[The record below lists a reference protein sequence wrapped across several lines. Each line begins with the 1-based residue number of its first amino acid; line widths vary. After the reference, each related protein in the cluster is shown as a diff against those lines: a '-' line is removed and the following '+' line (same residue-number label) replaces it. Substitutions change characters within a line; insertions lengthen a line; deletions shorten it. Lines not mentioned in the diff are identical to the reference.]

1 MNIIICGAG
10 KVGFSISKQLS
21 SQGHSV
27 TVIDQSSEDIKKINE
42 TQEVKGIVGKATLP
56 SVLENAGA
64 EAADMIIAV
73 TRNDET
79 NMIVC
84 QLSSSLFNISK
95 KIARIRSKE
104 FLEGKWSKLFNKS
117 NIPIDVIISPEI
129 EVAKS
134 LFRRLEAPGA
144 VDNVPFGNNKIKMLE
159 ISVEKN
165 CPIINIPLKQLTNK
179 FPDFKANI
187 LGAVRKDKFIFLKKE
202 DKLLEGDN
210 VYVVVSSIQLNQIL
224 KTFGHEEKTSTKI
237 LIIGGGNIGL
247 NLAKMLETNF
257 EGARIKIIEKNKQRA
272 EEIVN
277 ELSSSIVINGDALDE
292 EILKEANLDDSETVL
307 ALTNDDENNIMAC
320 VLAEK
325 NKSKIQKRTIAIVNK
340 SNYSLL
346 QKSLNIDDLVD
357 PRMTTVSRIMEHVH
371 KGSIGTVYSLL
382 DGEYEFIEAK
392 ILAKSE
398 LLNKKIKE
406 SNLPEHIRIGAV
418 VRKDAVIIPR
428 SSFVFDKD
436 DLVVLLAKREHL
448 QEVENIFAV
457 SSI

>member
-21 SQGHSV
+21 AQDHSV
-27 TVIDQSSEDIKKINE
+27 TVVDQSSDDIKKIND
-42 TQEVKGIVGKATLP
+42 TQDVKGIVGKATLP

-64 EAADMIIAV
+64 ETADMIIAV

-84 QLSSSLFNISK
+84 QLASSLFNISK
-95 KIARIRSKE
+95 KIARIRSQE

-134 LFRRLEAPGA
+134 LFRKLEAPGA
-144 VDNVPFGNNKIKMLE
+144 LDNVPFANQKVKMLE
-159 ISVEKN
+159 ISIEKN
-165 CPIINIPLKQLTNK
+165 CPLINTPLRNLTEK

-187 LGAVRKDKFIFLKKE
+187 VGAVRNNKFIFLKKN
-202 DKLLEGDN
+202 DKMIEGDN
-210 VYVVVSSIQLNQIL
+210 VYLIISSLQLNQIL
-224 KTFGHEEKTSTKI
+224 KAFGHEEKISKNI

-247 NLAKMLETNF
+247 NLAKLLEKNF
-257 EGARIKIIEKNKQRA
+257 EDVRTKIIEKNKQRA
-272 EEIVN
+272 EEIAN

-292 EILKEANLDDSETVL
+292 EILKEANVEEAETVL

-325 NKSKIQKRTIAIVNK
+325 SGSNKRTIAIVNK

-346 QKSLNIDDLVD
+346 QSSLNIDDLVD

-371 KGSIGTVYSLL
+371 KGTIGSVYSLL

-392 ILAKSE
+392 ILEKSE
-398 LLNKKIKE
+398 LLNKKIKD
-406 SNLPEHIRIGAV
+406 SNLPEHIRIGAI
-418 VRKDAVIIPR
+418 VRKENVIIPR
-428 SSFVFDKD
+428 SDFVFEND
-436 DLVVLLAKREHL
+436 DLVVFLAKREHL
-448 QEVENIFAV
+448 KEIESIFRI

>member
-21 SQGHSV
+21 AQGHSV
-27 TVIDQSSEDIKKINE
+27 TVIDQSSDDIKKINDS
-42 TQEVKGIVGKATLP
+42 QDVKGIVGKATLP
-56 SVLENAGA
+56 NVLENAGA
-64 EAADMIIAV
+64 EVADMIIAV
-73 TRNDET
+73 TRNDEA
-79 NMIVC
+79 NMIIC
-84 QLSSSLFNISK
+84 QLASTLFNIQK
-95 KIARIRSKE
+95 KIARIRSQE

-117 NIPIDVIISPEI
+117 NIPIDVIISPEK

-134 LFRRLEAPGA
+134 LFRKLEAPGA
-144 VDNVPFGNNKIKMLE
+144 LDNVPFANNKVKMLE
-159 ISVEKN
+159 ISIEKN
-165 CPIINIPLKQLTNK
+165 CPIINTQLKKLTEK

-187 LGAVRKDKFIFLKKE
+187 LGALRKDKFIYLKKN

-210 VYVVVSSIQLNQIL
+210 IYLVVSTDQLNQIL
-224 KTFGHEEKTSTKI
+224 TAFGHEEKIAKKI

-247 NLAKMLETNF
+247 YLAKQLETDF
-257 EGARIKIIEKNKQRA
+257 DGVRIKIIEKNKDRA
-272 EEIVN
+272 EEIAT

-292 EILKEANLDDSETVL
+292 EILKEANIEDSETVL

-325 NKSKIQKRTIAIVNK
+325 TGSQKRTIAIVNK

-371 KGSIGTVYSLL
+371 KGTIGTVYSLL

-392 ILAKSE
+392 ILDKSD
-398 LLNKKIKE
+398 LVNKTIKD
-406 SNLPEHIRIGAV
+406 SNLPEEIRIGAV
-418 VRKDAVIIPR
+418 VRKDEVIIPR
-428 SSFVFDKD
+428 SDFIFEKN
-436 DLVVLLAKREHL
+436 DLVVFLANREQL
-448 QEVENIFAV
+448 QEVESIFRI